1 MILVSWPPSGFKEMG
16 FQGTGGPLGIL
27 WVPGVLEWFILLPM
41 GVPVVLE
48 GFDISLIALQWVFAE
63 IISKK

>member
-1 MILVSWPPSGFKEMG
+1 MILVSWPLSGFKEMG
-16 FQGTGGPLGIL
+16 FQGLLGIL

-63 IISKK
+63 VISKKKI

>member
-1 MILVSWPPSGFKEMG
+1 MG

-27 WVPGVLEWFILLPM
+27 WVLGVLEWFILLPM